1 MANAWITFKNKL
13 FRSSLALAV
22 QLLDN
27 NKHKDEY
34 I

>member
-13 FRSSLALAV
+13 FRSSLAV

-27 NKHKDEY
+27 NKNKDEY